1 MNACSVPRQ
10 KNLATSR
17 RAAFL
22 IFCASLSIP
31 SLHAAGDDAAR
42 KAEINLAGTD
52 LHALPLN
59 AGNITTSGPKLN
71 YVYVCN
77 MGPIQQGRGGA
88 QNAGPWIH
96 SDGTFDAAAKPH
108 VEGSIDWPN
117 HKLSIS
123 TEGDSRMI
131 FTNDLP
137 DVPTGI
143 FPIEP
148 EKFRA
153 VRARR
158 CS

>member
-1 MNACSVPRQ
+1 M
-10 KNLATSR
+10 KNPVTYY

-22 IFCASLSIP
+22 ISCVFLFIHSS
-31 SLHAAGDDAAR
+31 HAAGDDAAR

-52 LHALPLN
+52 LHSLPLN

-77 MGPIQQGRGGA
+77 MGPLQQGRGGA

-108 VEGSIDWPN
+108 VEGNIDWPD

-123 TEGDSRMI
+123 TEDESRMI
-131 FTNDLP
+131 FTNDMP
-137 DVPTGI
+137 DAPTGI

-148 EKFRA
+148 GTQAFSVA
-153 VRARR
+153 VSI
-158 CS
+158 CMPL